1 MGCVQHYSDLK
12 RLLNSHHSLPI
23 PTQISLFERPV
34 QVKRP
39 ELLQSWRL
47 EMDFDRTWLNVHFYV
62 FCDYRI
68 VLRMKIKSGKVL
80 TRLSQCHCVCFFC
93 CLSYY
98 CFWIWD
104 STMSTD
110 FFGVENGKALISA
123 YPNTLYQLPDQSPI
137 T

>member
-47 EMDFDRTWLNVHFYV
+47 EMDFDRIWFNVHFYV

-80 TRLSQCHCVCFFC
+80 TKLSQCHCVWFLLLFVI
-93 CLSYY
+93 LLFLDLGYY
-98 CFWIWD
+98 NVNRLFRR
-104 STMSTD
+104 
-110 FFGVENGKALISA
+110 
-123 YPNTLYQLPDQSPI
+123 
-137 T
+137 